1 MKMRIGN
8 FSRGVNLLEIVNR
21 GKVGKDNPAKPEVKA
36 ARDTFSNELAKAGQI
51 NFSKHARERLFSR
64 GIELSDNK
72 MTQLSQAIDKAA
84 GKGSKETLIL
94 DDSAAYVVSVP
105 SRTVVTAFG
114 RESLRE
120 GVVTSIDSA
129 IIL

>member
-1 MKMRIGN
+1 MRIGN
-8 FSRGVNLLEIVNR
+8 FNKGANLLDIVNR
-21 GKVGKDNPAKPEVKA
+21 GKTGKDNPVK
-36 ARDTFSNELAKAGQI
+36 TESKNSNVSFSNELAKASQV

-94 DDSAAYVVSVP
+94 DDSAAYLVSVP

>member
-1 MKMRIGN
+1 MRMGGL
-8 FSRGVNLLEIVNR
+8 SRAVNLLDIVNHR
-21 GKVGKDNPAKPEVKA
+21 KGSNAVAQKEEAKVLK
-36 ARDTFSNELAKAGQI
+36 DTFSNELAKATQV

-64 GIELSDNK
+64 GIELSDDK

-84 GKGSKETLIL
+84 VKGSKETLIL
-94 DDSAAYVVSVP
+94 DDQAAYVVSVS

-114 RESLRE
+114 RENLRE